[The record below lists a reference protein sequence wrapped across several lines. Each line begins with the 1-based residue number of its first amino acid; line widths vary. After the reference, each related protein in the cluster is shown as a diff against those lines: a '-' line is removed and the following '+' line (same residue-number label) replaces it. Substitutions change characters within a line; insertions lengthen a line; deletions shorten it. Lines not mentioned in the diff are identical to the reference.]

1 MILLKKT
8 RNEINITQ
16 PCLLYYIL
24 FVSTDNN
31 TAFICDFR
39 ILNEGIVKVLLGC
52 FMLLRCGL

>member
-24 FVSTDNN
+24 FVTIDNN
-31 TAFICDFR
+31 TAFIWDFC
-39 ILNEGIVKVLLGC
+39 ILNEEIVKDCEAVC
-52 FMLLRCGL
+52 MLLRCGL